1 MDEEIKNLIEEYV
14 KKIEDKEEE
23 LTLFKNEIDSIILES
38 KKELQKVTSELDVK
52 FNSNNISEEEY
63 LGLFRKNKEDI
74 LKSAKEKMNALI
86 VECEKKY
93 SN

>member
-23 LTLFKNEIDSIILES
+23 LTSFKKEIDLIIFES

-86 VECEKKY
+86 QSLEK
-93 SN
+93 SQV